1 MVKGIGAVFQRPILL
16 QWSDEK
22 LRALD
27 QQQLV
32 NLLRN
37 LDEQLRV
44 GRMSDTD
51 AVEVQTRIAPLL
63 TGRAGSGLRKRL
75 GLRPA
80 SAKQKAAAKAA
91 EAAAVKTAETAEEA
105 AVPVAG

>member
-16 QWSDEK
+16 QWSDDK

-32 NLLRN
+32 NLLHN

-44 GRMSDTD
+44 GRMGESD
-51 AVEVQTRIAPLL
+51 ALEVQTRIAPLL
-63 TGRAGSGLRKRL
+63 TGRAGSDLRKRL
-75 GLRPA
+75 GLRPGG
-80 SAKQKAAAKAA
+80 AKKAAAKTAD
-91 EAAAVKTAETAEEA
+91 KTVAKTEEKAEEA
-105 AVPVAG
+105 ATPVAE